1 MIKSKRIDKSGKVEI
16 KMAKIISFDIWD
28 TIIKRKCHPEEIK
41 LATARY
47 IILKYENKLKEKYKN
62 IYEILKKRDE
72 IEAEECK
79 KNKENGF
86 DDECRILDV
95 FKILEKEIFEENIEI
110 EEELLK
116 EEIDQEKR
124 VIYINPE
131 ILPIFEKYKDL
142 KMYCISDF
150 YMSSDNLEELLDY
163 LNLPIKIEKIYSSAD
178 YLLNKRTG
186 NLYKKAEE
194 ELGIKPEE
202 HIHVGDNV
210 YSDIEMANSLGIE
223 TIKTTKQEFNF
234 VPEKGRRFEFDLS
247 TIKKEEKTKEEKLFN
262 TGVDLAPLLYFFG
275 YSIVEYAI
283 KNKIDKVYYATR
295 EGETFIKIH
304 EIIKE
309 NNPFGVNLPES
320 EIIEVS
326 RMGTFSASLKEMSI
340 MELLRLWSQYREQS
354 MKALFKTLAIDIK
367 PYQKYM
373 DKYNIDIEEK
383 ILCPW
388 FDIRVQ
394 ELFQDKKFVESVNK
408 ELKVKKEELLEYFE
422 KSKNMVNDEK
432 DMFMVDI
439 GWRGTIQDNLAHI
452 FTNKKIGGYY
462 LTLYDYYNLQP
473 KNTYKISYLNDKNI
487 RDNEVASMITLLEW
501 IYNPGTGSVIE
512 YKQGE
517 ALRRAKTEETDIV
530 KKYIKPM
537 QEGMF
542 EAAKV
547 INEYMKYHP
556 YEAEE
561 TKEYVYNLIRK
572 TKENPSKELIE
583 AYYSMVF
590 NDTFGTAEYVEKDD
604 KLTALQKLN
613 IFKCRDMLRKESW
626 KEAFIVYN
634 DIEYMN
640 ALTGAKSF
648 ARKILGKSK

>member
-1 MIKSKRIDKSGKVEI
+1 
-16 KMAKIISFDIWD
+16 MAKIISFDIWD
-28 TIIKRKCHPEEIK
+28 TIIKRKCHPEETK

-47 IILKYENKLKEKYKN
+47 IVLKYNNELKNEYKN
-62 IYEILKKRDE
+62 IYEILKRRDE

-79 KNKENGF
+79 KNKEKGF
-86 DDECRILDV
+86 DEECRILDV
-95 FKILEKEIFEENIEI
+95 FKILEKEIFNKEMNI
-110 EEELLK
+110 EEELLR
-116 EEIDQEKR
+116 EEIEQEKR
-124 VIYINPE
+124 VIFINPE

-150 YMSSDNLEELLDY
+150 YMSAESLKELLDY
-163 LNLPIKIEKIYSSAD
+163 LKIPVKIEKIYSSAD

-194 ELGIKPEE
+194 ELKIKPEE
-202 HIHVGDNV
+202 HIHVGDNP
-210 YSDIEMANSLGIE
+210 YSDIEMAKSLGIE
-223 TIKTTKQEFNF
+223 TIKTTKQEFDF
-234 VPEKGRRFEFDLS
+234 VPEKGRKLGFDLS
-247 TIKKEEKTKEEKLFN
+247 CVKKDESSKENRLFN
-262 TGVDLAPLLYFFG
+262 TGVDLAPLLYFYG

-283 KNKIDKVYYATR
+283 KNKIPTVYYATR

-304 EIIKE
+304 ELIKE
-309 NNPFGVNLPES
+309 NNPFGVEIPKCD
-320 EIIEVS
+320 IIEVS
-326 RMGTFSASLKEMSI
+326 RMGTFSASLKEFSI
-340 MELLRLWSQYREQS
+340 TELLRLWSQYREQS

-373 DKYNIDIEEK
+373 DKYDIDIEEK

-394 ELFQDKKFVESVNK
+394 ELCLDEEFTKQVNNEIK
-408 ELKVKKEELLEYFE
+408 RKKEEILEYFE
-422 KSKNMVNDEK
+422 KSKGIVNDDK
-432 DMFMVDI
+432 PMFMVDI
-439 GWRGTIQDNLAHI
+439 GWRGTIQDNLAYI

-473 KNTYKISYLNDKNI
+473 KNTYKLSFIDDKRI
-487 RDNEVASMITLLEW
+487 RNNEVASMITLLEW
-501 IYNPGTGSVIE
+501 IYNPGTGSVTG
-512 YKQGE
+512 YKDGK
-517 ALRRAKTEETDIV
+517 AIRKAKEDETKV
-530 KKYIKPM
+530 VSKYIKPM
-537 QEGMF
+537 QDGMF

-561 TKEYVYNLIRK
+561 TKDYVYDLIRK
-572 TKENPSKELIE
+572 TKADPSKELIE

-604 KLTALQKLN
+604 KLTTMQKLN
-613 IFKCRDMLRKESW
+613 IFKCRNMLRNETW

-634 DIEYMN
+634 NLGYMN
-640 ALTGAKSF
+640 VLLNFKAII
-648 ARKILGKSK
+648 RKLLGKGK